1 MQYELFP
8 RNDFSHKCININS
21 VIRIFFYAYQ
31 HFLVMLL
38 DCAVLALH
46 TACKNSLSSYQ
57 MMGSRNSRL
66 FKLGCTAAE
75 TGDLLMAS
83 RWEARTSPGTAE
95 ASLPAR
101 RPTWPPLLL
110 QQSSEQH
117 RRRNHLPHG
126 HRCSRGA
133 RPPSLPPSLTGIC
146 CGPGSTNVANT
157 SSIWTTT
164 QPYNIPLTYTHS
176 SQNFH
181 EHCTSSEMN
190 PNFKNI
196 QM

>member
-66 FKLGCTAAE
+66 FKLGRTAAE
-75 TGDLLMAS
+75 TGDPLMAS

-101 RPTWPPLLL
+101 RPPSCCIRALSSTGEEITFPMGIAADVVLALHLCHLL
-110 QQSSEQH
+110 SPVS
-117 RRRNHLPHG
+117 
-126 HRCSRGA
+126 A
-133 RPPSLPPSLTGIC
+133 
-146 CGPGSTNVANT
+146 PGWAA
-157 SSIWTTT
+157 
-164 QPYNIPLTYTHS
+164 PR
-176 SQNFH
+176 
-181 EHCTSSEMN
+181 
-190 PNFKNI
+190 
-196 QM
+196 